1 MDAAGT
7 RNLRGVTDLETAPV
21 PDDPQ
26 RHLPLTGAFNFRDLG
41 GYLGAGGRRV
51 RWRTLFR
58 ADGLSRLHDEDL
70 VVLGEL
76 GMRSVLDLRTGGE
89 VGHGRVDADA
99 LGWRYHHL
107 SVLSEEWE
115 PLALPDD
122 ADAAEVLGSL
132 YVQMLDE
139 GAEEFAAALRLLA
152 DERSVPAVFHCAAG
166 KDRTGVLAA
175 LVLGLLGVDHHV
187 IVEDYSLSG
196 HRMEQ
201 LIERLKAESPEAL
214 NAMNDQPAAYWAA
227 PPDAMAR
234 LLRHIDAEYGS
245 IASYTASIGAGGDV
259 ADGLRA
265 TLLT

>member
-1 MDAAGT
+1 MDATGT
-7 RNLRGVTDLETAPV
+7 PSLHAVTDLETTPTA
-21 PDDPQ
+21 DPPE
-26 RHLPLTGAFNFRDLG
+26 RHVALNGAFNFRDLG
-41 GYLGAGGRRV
+41 GYLGADGRRV

-70 VVLGEL
+70 IVLGEL

-89 VGHGRVDADA
+89 VDHGRVDADA

-115 PLALPDD
+115 PVALPQD

-139 GAEEFAAALRLLA
+139 GAAEFAAALRLLSDA
-152 DERSVPAVFHCAAG
+152 DHVPAVFHCAAG

-201 LIERLKAESPEAL
+201 LVERLKAESPEAR

-227 PPDAMAR
+227 PPDAMAQ

-245 IASYTASIGAGGDV
+245 IAGYTASIGADEGV
-259 ADGLRA
+259 TDGLRA